1 MPPNNLC
8 IVIPVFNEQ
17 ETICKQIDPLLRLNT
32 LAPII
37 FVDGNSS
44 DQTVELLKQHELQV
58 ITSPQLGRGAQI
70 SFGAIN
76 APNDCKYILFLH
88 IDTQLPTEFE
98 RLINEVLN
106 ESVWGHFCVQL
117 NSDKPMLR
125 IIQFMMNL
133 RSKMTSIATGDQAMF
148 VRKDEFLTYSAEVTD
163 HPLMEDIF
171 LSATLKK
178 HHGRAKVIKKPVIT
192 SARYWSNHGVI
203 KTIIKMWSFRLM
215 YFLGV
220 SPKKLYQLY
229 YR

>member
-1 MPPNNLC
+1 VTRNSLC

-17 ETICKQIDPLLRLNT
+17 ETIRKQIESLLRLNAQ
-32 LAPII
+32 APII

-58 ITSPQLGRGAQI
+58 ITSPQPGRGAQI
-70 SFGAIN
+70 SFGVIN
-76 APNDCKYILFLH
+76 VPSDCNYVLFLH

-98 RLINEVLN
+98 QLINEALN
-106 ESVWGHFCVQL
+106 DCVWGHFCVQL
-117 NSDKPMLR
+117 NSDKAMLK
-125 IIQFMMNL
+125 IIQFTMNL

-148 VRKDEFLTYSAEVTD
+148 VRKDEFLTYSSDVAD

-192 SARYWSNHGVI
+192 SARYWSSHGVI

-215 YFLGV
+215 YFFGV